1 MNDSLVGVI
10 CGYLQFKIA
19 SEART
24 CREMMSA
31 GRMGAIAK
39 CPAPRACRMY
49 ILQMILAVKAWE
61 RTEVQPEN
69 DAHNNLGNN

>member
-1 MNDSLVGVI
+1 
-10 CGYLQFKIA
+10 
-19 SEART
+19 
-24 CREMMSA
+24 MSA